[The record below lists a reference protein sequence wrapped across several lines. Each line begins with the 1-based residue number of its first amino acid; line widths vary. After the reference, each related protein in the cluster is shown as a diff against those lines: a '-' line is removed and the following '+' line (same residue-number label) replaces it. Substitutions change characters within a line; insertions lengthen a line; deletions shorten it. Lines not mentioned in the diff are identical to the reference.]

1 MSHHQWNQK
10 ARDGRL
16 LYAQAWQPEGEARSA
31 VCLVHGLGEHSG
43 RYGHVA
49 AALNRAGHALLA
61 LDLRGHGRSS
71 GRRGHIPSIEVV
83 LDDIDLLLEEAA
95 QRFPGRPRFLYG
107 HSMGGLFVLY
117 HALRRRPALAGV
129 IATGSALRSPL
140 EGQRAKVVLARLL
153 SRLLPALTFPSGL
166 NPATISRDPAVVQ
179 AYCNDPLVHD
189 RISFRLAGELLRTS
203 RWVMEHAAEFPLPL
217 LLIHGG
223 ADRLTLPEG
232 SREFAARVGGGCT
245 LKVWEGL
252 YHEVHN
258 EPEQGEVL
266 AYILAWVEE
275 RLKVEVR

>member
-1 MSHHQWNQK
+1 MSHPQWNWTS
-10 ARDGRL
+10 RDGWL

-61 LDLRGHGRSS
+61 VDLRGHGRST
-71 GRRGHIPSIEVV
+71 GRRGHIPSLEAV
-83 LDDIDLLLEEAA
+83 LDDIDLLLEEASR
-95 QRFPGRPRFLYG
+95 RFPGRPRFLYG

-117 HALRRRPALAGV
+117 YALRRRPSLSGV
-129 IATGSALRSPL
+129 IATGSALRTPL
-140 EGQRAKVVLARLL
+140 ADQKVKVTLARLL
-153 SRLLPALTFPSGL
+153 SRLLPALTLPSGL
-166 NPATISRDPAVVQ
+166 DPTTISRDPAVVQ
-179 AYCNDPLVHD
+179 AYRNDPLVHD
-189 RISFRLAGELLRTS
+189 RISLRLAGEMLRAS

-232 SREFAARVGGGCT
+232 SRELAARVGNRCT
-245 LKVWEGL
+245 LKIWEGL

-266 AYILAWVEE
+266 ADILSWMEE
-275 RLKVEVR
+275 RLKVERL